1 MFVGGE
7 TGTKEQ
13 VMYEDVLRRVEIF
26 NSLDKKELETL
37 GRECRERSY
46 SAGTTLIRQG
56 DSGSGLFIITSGHV
70 QVTIAHHPDRAE
82 EVAGTFGPGS
92 VLGEMALLD
101 DQPRSAS
108 IVATEDVK
116 VLILPVWEFRATM
129 RSHPDIAI
137 KLLSVLSKRLRKLER
152 KDD

>member
-1 MFVGGE
+1 
-7 TGTKEQ
+7 
-13 VMYEDVLRRVEIF
+13 MYEDMLGRVEIF

-46 SAGTTLIRQG
+46 SAGTTIIKQG

-70 QVTIAHHPDRAE
+70 KVTIAHHPDRAE
-82 EVAGTFGPGS
+82 EEVGTFGPGS

-108 IVATEDVK
+108 IVTIEDVTA
-116 VLILPVWEFRATM
+116 LILPVWEFRATM

-137 KLLSVLSKRLRKLER
+137 KLLSVMSRRLRRLER
-152 KDD
+152 KNDQLA